1 MFSQDTGAAGI
12 ATAVKTFHRSP
23 LKTAQRP
30 RFAAALFPL
39 GNLELEAQ
47 GEPGSYSPVLCHVRH
62 NVVHGLFN
70 ERAVLQLKTSWC
82 FLPITP
88 SRRFSQTVHVPN
100 GQEP

>member
-12 ATAVKTFHRSP
+12 ATAEKIFHRSP
-23 LKTAQRP
+23 VTSGQRP

-47 GEPGSYSPVLCHVRH
+47 EEPRSYSSVLCHVRH

-70 ERAVLQLKTSWC
+70 KRTVLQLETSWC

-88 SRRFSQTVHVPN
+88 SRRFSQTVHVPD
-100 GQEP
+100 GPEP